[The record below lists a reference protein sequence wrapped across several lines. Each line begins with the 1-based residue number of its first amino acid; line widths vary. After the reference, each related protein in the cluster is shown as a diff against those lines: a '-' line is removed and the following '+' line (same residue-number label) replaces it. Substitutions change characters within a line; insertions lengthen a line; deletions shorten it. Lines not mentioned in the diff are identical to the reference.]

1 LENICTI
8 DSIIFSYRSI
18 NSKISKMNLIVR
30 EATIIDSK
38 SPFHN
43 QRVDVKINSGTIEK
57 IGTKIPNEN
66 GFEEIHLENLHLSQ
80 GWFDSSISL
89 GEPGYEDRETI
100 ANGLNVAAKS
110 GFTAVALQPNSYP
123 IIDNQSQIN
132 FVKNK
137 AKGFATE
144 LFPIGAF
151 TKESEG
157 KDMAELFDMKNAGA
171 IAFGDYNKNIDN
183 ANLLKIGLQYV
194 QDFDGLIIAYSQEAS
209 IKGNGVVNE
218 GVVSTRLGLKGIP
231 NLAEELQI
239 ARNLFLLEYTGG
251 KLHIPTI
258 STAKSIDLIRNAKTK
273 GLNVTCSVAVHHLV
287 LTDEKL
293 EGFDT
298 RYKVSP
304 PLRTEEDRKALIAGI
319 NDNTIDM
326 ITSDHNPIDIE
337 HKKMEFDGAKN
348 GTIGLES
355 AFGALSTVLP
365 IEKIIE
371 KFTANKHQFGIENN
385 PIKEGEKANMTLFNP
400 NGNWTFEKENI
411 LSKSK
416 NSAFLGTEM
425 KGKVYGIYNQG
436 KLVLS

>member
-1 LENICTI
+1 
-8 DSIIFSYRSI
+8 
-18 NSKISKMNLIVR
+18 MNLIIR

-43 QRVDVKINSGTIEK
+43 QMVDVKIKSGTIEK
-57 IGTKIPNEN
+57 IGSKIPNEN
-66 GFEEIHLENLHLSQ
+66 GFEEIKLENLHLSQ
-80 GWFDSSISL
+80 GWFDSSVSF
-89 GEPGYEDRETI
+89 GEPGFEERETI
-100 ANGLNVAAKS
+100 VNGLNVAAKS
-110 GFTAVALQPNSYP
+110 GFTAVALQPNSFP
-123 IIDNQSQIN
+123 IIDNQAQIN

-137 AKGFATE
+137 AKGAATE
-144 LFPIGAF
+144 LYPIGAF
-151 TKESEG
+151 TKDSEG

-171 IAFGDYNKNIDN
+171 IAFGDYNKDIDN

-194 QDFDGLIIAYSQEAS
+194 QDFDGLLIAYSQDAN

-218 GVVSTRLGLKGIP
+218 GVVSTRLGLKGNP

-239 ARNLFLLEYTGG
+239 SRNLFLLEYTGG

-258 STAKSIDLIRNAKTK
+258 SNAKSVELIKNAKAK
-273 GLNVTCSVAVHHLV
+273 GLNVTCSAAVHHLV
-287 LTDEKL
+287 LNDEKL

-304 PLRTEEDRKALIAGI
+304 PLRTEEDRKALIEGV

-337 HKKMEFDGAKN
+337 HKKMEFEGSKN

-355 AFGALSTVLP
+355 AFGALTNLLTL
-365 IEKIIE
+365 EKIIE
-371 KFTANKHQFGIENN
+371 KFTSSKILFGIENSS
-385 PIKEGEKANMTLFNP
+385 IKEGEKANITLFNP

-425 KGKVYGIYNQG
+425 KGKVYGIYHQN